1 MDSRVASRLAIIVA
15 SLVVAGCGLGE
26 TVAPDPGTTVPGQDL
41 PASGDM
47 LIVGDWG
54 SGTDSQ
60 DRVAEA
66 MADYARDQDIAA
78 ILTTGDNFYSDDV
91 DELMEPFGWAT
102 DDDIPFLIAWGNHDV
117 ETETRIDLMNEVFD
131 DPPRWVRHEWGPVDI
146 VILDSTQIDSAQQ
159 LGFLDRALESSDDP
173 TIVVF
178 HRPPYSCGS
187 HGGDQQIL
195 DQWVSR
201 FDDDVFLVLNGHEHN
216 YQRFEVDGVSYVVTG
231 GGGRFLT
238 ELADCLAD
246 HPERLVGEETFHFM
260 VLELD
265 GTLDATA
272 IDADGDV
279 IDEFSLDLP

>member
-1 MDSRVASRLAIIVA
+1 MDSRAASRLAATIA
-15 SLVVAGCGLGE
+15 LLVVAGCGSGE
-26 TVAPDPGTTVPGQDL
+26 TGAARPSTTAPGDQFT
-41 PASGDM
+41 ASGDM
-47 LIVGDWG
+47 LVVGDWG

-66 MADYARDQDIAA
+66 MAVYAADREIAA

-102 DDDIPFLIAWGNHDV
+102 DSGIPFLVAWGNHDIDS
-117 ETETRIDLMNEVFD
+117 ETRIELMNDVFD
-131 DPPRWVRHEWGPVDI
+131 DPPRRVRHEWGPVDI
-146 VILDSTQIDSAQQ
+146 VILDSTQLEDARQ
-159 LGFLDRALESSDDP
+159 LDFLARALNADDP

-178 HRPPYSCGS
+178 HHPPYSCGT
-187 HGGDQQIL
+187 HGGTPGMDA
-195 DQWVSR
+195 WVDA
-201 FDDDVFLVLNGHEHN
+201 FDDDVFLVLSGHEHN

-238 ELADCLAD
+238 ELADCPAD
-246 HPERLVGEETFHFM
+246 HPERLAGEETFHFM

-265 GTLDATA
+265 DTLDATA
-272 IDADGDV
+272 IDVDGDV

>member
-1 MDSRVASRLAIIVA
+1 MDSTKAVIRLALVA
-15 SLVVAGCGLGE
+15 LLLGGC
-26 TVAPDPGTTVPGQDL
+26 TVGDTTVPGTGTTPTGQEVS
-41 PASGDM
+41 ASGDM
-47 LIVGDWG
+47 LVVGDWG
-54 SGTDSQ
+54 SGTAAQ
-60 DRVAEA
+60 EEVAEA
-66 MADYARDQDIAA
+66 MADHAKDREISA
-78 ILTTGDNFYSDDV
+78 ILTTGDNFYSDAV

-102 DDDIPFLIAWGNHDV
+102 DRDIPILVTWGNHDI
-117 ETETRIDLMNEVFD
+117 ETETRIELMNEAFD

-146 VILDSTQIDSAQQ
+146 VVLDSTQVDSAQQ
-159 LGFLDRALESSDDP
+159 LGFLDRVLESSDDP

-201 FDDDVFLVLNGHEHN
+201 FDDDVFLVLSGHEHN
-216 YQRFEVDGVSYVVTG
+216 YQRFEMDGVSYVVTG

-238 ELADCLAD
+238 ELAECSAD
-246 HPERLVGEETFHFM
+246 HPERVAGEETFHFM

-265 GTLDATA
+265 DTLDATA

-279 IDEFSLDLP
+279 IDEFSVEFP